1 MMFPLYSIL
10 RESPGFAKPPAQFVL
25 LHLKRSHLMEWV
37 RAVIAVTLGVAPH
50 APLPPV
56 IMQKEQPQILLQ
68 TGEPLHQLFPIL
80 HAYKYAGNAHTAA
93 ELQRFPDMIADR
105 LLEKNVVPAQCDLVG
120 GECSCHIV
128 LTAAEQAHPW
138 DGNTVPFH

>member
-56 IMQKEQPQILLQ
+56 IMQQEQPNILLQ
-68 TGEPLHQLFPIL
+68 TGEPLHRVVSHFACIQ
-80 HAYKYAGNAHTAA
+80 ACRQCSRSRRAA
-93 ELQRFPDMIADR
+93 ALP
-105 LLEKNVVPAQCDLVG
+105 
-120 GECSCHIV
+120 S
-128 LTAAEQAHPW
+128 
-138 DGNTVPFH
+138 